1 MLLDKGANKMI
12 CNSENQLL
20 YDLGSKHPEVERL
33 LKTVSGFAVAQ
44 CPPDVISVF
53 IVNDRTIHVP
63 LTEPLCLA
71 CRFFT
76 NQGNFLTF
84 SDGVWMKESAVLS
97 DEDFNGNVNLSS
109 TSDTM
114 FMSLEYPDDLVNV
127 DDTIT
132 CSSSTAGQQNI
143 ITFGDFVFLDPVV
156 SPDGTVNITEG
167 SNLTLTCSD
176 PGNTG
181 MPRFVWINDRKS
193 ACALLDDSDGIE
205 LTPIINNPPLN
216 LTLINIDRA
225 ASGNYTCRTTH
236 IDLPGINRETTV
248 TVNVQPL
255 SLPAVSIYI
264 YQTTG
269 PVVINC
275 TYETYDN
282 SIDVKWEHNDSLLDP
297 NSDPYITVIT
307 QSSYS
312 ELTISSLTQQY
323 VGAYQCIVTN
333 GAGSVKSGKVN
344 VTIESQVSSL
354 LSNIYSSTAIISIQT
369 TKIQTQI
376 STVTPTCLISSCECS
391 SNVVAVVSSVIVS
404 CIISSIVTA
413 LAALIISCYFHKKSI
428 NKSRSIDRLKDIPVD
443 VNLAYSSRT
452 PEYEQISGPPT
463 TEKQYENI
471 DTLH

>member
-236 IDLPGINRETTV
+236 IDLPGIKRETTV
-248 TVNVQPL
+248 TVYVQPIRYTIVHTTVYQ
-255 SLPAVSIYI
+255 SNDTVSI
-264 YQTTG
+264 
-269 PVVINC
+269 NC
-275 TYETYDN
+275 SYDDD
-282 SIDVKWEHNDSLLDP
+282 SVGVKWVHNNAQIDS
-297 NSDPYITVIT
+297 NSDPQVTINT
-307 QSSYS
+307 QSTYS
-312 ELTISSLTQQY
+312 ELAMSPLAQEHAGQ
-323 VGAYQCIVTN
+323 YQCIVSNMFVSTRSEKIFIVIQVLPCDR
-333 GAGSVKSGKVN
+333 AT
-344 VTIESQVSSL
+344 VT
-354 LSNIYSSTAIISIQT
+354 STISHSFCSHIWP
-369 TKIQTQI
+369 
-376 STVTPTCLISSCECS
+376 SPVDLVDATVTPVLITNIA
-391 SNVVAVVSSVIVS
+391 SNSNDIP
-404 CIISSIVTA
+404 T
-413 LAALIISCYFHKKSI
+413 
-428 NKSRSIDRLKDIPVD
+428 NKLKDIPID
-443 VNLAYSSRT
+443 SNLAYSTHT
-452 PEYEQISGPPT
+452 PRLCQPT
-463 TEKQYENI
+463 
-471 DTLH
+471 